1 MLFKITAFMW
11 ESWSILFD
19 SITCFTMSKT
29 QATPATNSRFLRFVR
44 QATYGLLAV
53 TILFLVVTISESHE
67 TSSSADSLMKEGA
80 QYFQRGAFSEALSH
94 WKQAADRYNNAGNK
108 PAQLEALH
116 LAAQAW
122 MELGQSKQALQSLEL
137 ALALAHQSGDPL
149 VEASAL
155 GHLGRAYLRLRQ
167 LTEASEYFQQALA
180 FSKKQNSSPLI
191 AATQNDLGVLFA
203 LRQQD
208 REAVKAFEE
217 SISHAQKADLP
228 LLVATARTNA
238 ARVLLRLNR
247 PTGSRLALDAALD
260 HLKKVIPP
268 TRNTSLGLIGI
279 ALAYQRLV
287 PQLPQEHDSLVL
299 RPAGVLQ
306 EAVTIA
312 EDLGDTRTLSYAL
325 GYLGRLYETEFRTGE
340 ALQLTRRALF
350 VAQSV
355 DAPESLYRWQWQLGR
370 LLAATGRLDDA
381 IASYRQAA
389 STLQPIRVEIAQASS
404 EGPIA
409 GQDGMKPLFFELA
422 DLLLQR
428 ASLTEGEQSAQG
440 YLLAA
445 RDAIEAYKTAE
456 LRDYFKDDCVDAARA
471 KLTTLDRLSPE
482 TAVIYPIMFA
492 SRLELLISLP
502 SGLQRVPVEVPAD
515 RLTQEIR
522 AFRRLVEK
530 RTTREYLPHAQQLYD
545 WLIRPLEAELARH
558 QITTLVLVPDSSL
571 RTIPLAALHDGSS
584 FLIKKFALAMTPGIT
599 LTDPRPLNRSRLRFL
614 TAGLTKSVQ
623 GFPPLPYVAEEVA
636 SIEQL
641 YKGDQLINDA
651 FQTGRLERELRDGG
665 YSVLHIGTHGK
676 FSTDVDDSFLLTFD
690 GKLTMQRL
698 DHLVGLFRFREEPLE
713 LLTLSACQT
722 GIGDDRAALGLA
734 GVALKAGARSALATL
749 WFINDEASATLIS
762 EFYRQ
767 LRNPSLSKAVALQ
780 RAQMKL
786 LDDRIYEHPAYWSPF
801 LLLNN
806 WL

>member
-1 MLFKITAFMW
+1 MVAHTRSFIPLIHCGVRYLLLVAVVLLTV
-11 ESWSILFD
+11 
-19 SITCFTMSKT
+19 
-29 QATPATNSRFLRFVR
+29 TP
-44 QATYGLLAV
+44 
-53 TILFLVVTISESHE
+53 SESHD
-67 TSSSADSLMKEGA
+67 TSTTAGMAMKEGGLA
-80 QYFQRGAFSEALSH
+80 FQRGAFGEALSH
-94 WKQAADRYNNAGNK
+94 WKQAAELYKAAGNL
-108 PAQLEALH
+108 PAQVEALV
-116 LAAQAW
+116 LSAQAS
-122 MELGQSKQALQSLEL
+122 MSLGQSKRSLQSLEL
-137 ALALAHQSGDPL
+137 ALSLAHKSDDPL
-149 VEASAL
+149 PEATAL
-155 GHLGRAYLRLRQ
+155 GHLGRTYLTLGQ
-167 LTEASEYFQQALA
+167 LTEASEYLHQASALA
-180 FSKKQNSSPLI
+180 RQRNSLPLM
-191 AATQNDLGVLFA
+191 ATTQNDLGVLSA

-208 REAVKAFEE
+208 TEALKAFEE

-228 LLVATARTNA
+228 LLAATARTNA
-238 ARVLLRLNR
+238 ARALLRLNQ
-247 PTGSRLALDAALD
+247 PTESRLALDTALD
-260 HLKKVIPP
+260 QLKKVTPP
-268 TRNTSLGLIGI
+268 SRNTSLGLIGI

-287 PQLPQEHDSLVL
+287 PQLPQEHDPLVL
-299 RPAGVLQ
+299 RAAGVLK
-306 EAVTIA
+306 EAATLA
-312 EDLGDTRTLSYAL
+312 EEQGDKRTLSYAL
-325 GYLGRLYETEFRTGE
+325 GYLGHLYETEFRLDE

-370 LLAATGRLDDA
+370 LLAATGQLDNA

-409 GQDGMKPLFFELA
+409 GQDSIKPLFFELA

-428 ASLTEGEQSAQG
+428 ASITDDEKTAQG

-471 KLTTLDRLSPE
+471 KLTTFDRLSPE

-502 SGLQRVPVEVPAD
+502 SGLQRIPVEVPAD
-515 RLTQEIR
+515 RLTQEVR

-530 RTTREYLPHAQQLYD
+530 RTTREYLPHARQLYD
-545 WLIRPLEAELARH
+545 WLIRPLEAALSQH
-558 QITTLVLVPDSSL
+558 QITTLVLVPDSAL

-599 LTDPRPLNRSRLRFL
+599 LTDPRPLNRSTLRFL

-636 SIEQL
+636 SIQQL

-651 FQTGRLERELRDGG
+651 FRTAQLERELRDGG

-676 FSTDVDDSFLLTFD
+676 FSPDVDDSFLLTFD

-722 GIGDDRAALGLA
+722 GVGDDRAALGLA

-786 LDDRIYEHPAYWSPF
+786 LNDRIYEHPSYWSPF

>member
-1 MLFKITAFMW
+1 MVAHTRSFISLIRRGV
-11 ESWSILFD
+11 
-19 SITCFTMSKT
+19 
-29 QATPATNSRFLRFVR
+29 RFL
-44 QATYGLLAV
+44 LLAAV
-53 TILFLVVTISESHE
+53 LLFLVTPSESHD
-67 TSSSADSLMKEGA
+67 TSTPAGEAMKEGGLA
-80 QYFQRGAFSEALSH
+80 FQRGGFGEALSH
-94 WKQAADRYNNAGNK
+94 WKQAVDLYKAVGNL
-108 PAQLEALH
+108 PAQVEALV
-116 LAAQAW
+116 LSAQAS
-122 MELGQSKQALQSLEL
+122 MSLGHSKQALQSLEL
-137 ALALAHQSGDPL
+137 ALALAHRSDDPL
-149 VEASAL
+149 PEATVL
-155 GHLGRAYLRLRQ
+155 GHLGRTYLTLGHM
-167 LTEASEYFQQALA
+167 TEASEYLHQASVLAKQQHSL
-180 FSKKQNSSPLI
+180 PLM
-191 AATQNDLGVLFA
+191 ATTQNDLGVLFA

-208 REAVKAFEE
+208 REALKAFEE
-217 SISHAQKADLP
+217 SIIHAQKADLSLP
-228 LLVATARTNA
+228 ATTARTNA
-238 ARVLLRLNR
+238 ARALLRLNQ
-247 PTGSRLALDAALD
+247 PTESRLALDAALD
-260 HLKKVIPP
+260 QLKKVTPP
-268 TRNTSLGLIGI
+268 SRNTSLGLIGI

-287 PQLPQEHDSLVL
+287 PQLPQEHDPLVL
-299 RPAGVLQ
+299 RAAGVLN
-306 EAVTIA
+306 EAATLS
-312 EDLGDTRTLSYAL
+312 EEQGDKRTLSYAL
-325 GYLGRLYETEFRTGE
+325 GYLGHLYETEFRLDE

-370 LLAATGRLDDA
+370 LLAATGQLDNA
-381 IASYRQAA
+381 IVSYRQAA

-409 GQDGMKPLFFELA
+409 GQDSMKPLFFELA
-422 DLLLQR
+422 DLLLHR
-428 ASLTEGEQSAQG
+428 ASLTDDEKAAQG

-471 KLTTLDRLSPE
+471 KLTTFDRLSPE

-502 SGLQRVPVEVPAD
+502 SGLQRIPVEVTAD

-545 WLIRPLEAELARH
+545 WLIRPLEAALSRH
-558 QITTLVLVPDSSL
+558 QITTLVLVPDSAL
-571 RTIPLAALHDGSS
+571 RTIPLSALHDGSS

-599 LTDPRPLNRSRLRFL
+599 LTDPRPLNRSTLRFL

-651 FQTGRLERELRDGG
+651 FRTGRLEQELRDGG

-690 GKLTMQRL
+690 GKLTMQGL
-698 DHLVGLFRFREEPLE
+698 DHLVGLFRFRDEPLE

-722 GIGDDRAALGLA
+722 GVGDDRAALGLA

>member
-1 MLFKITAFMW
+1 MAHTRSFIRLIRRGV
-11 ESWSILFD
+11 
-19 SITCFTMSKT
+19 
-29 QATPATNSRFLRFVR
+29 RFL
-44 QATYGLLAV
+44 LLVAV
-53 TILFLVVTISESHE
+53 VLFTVSPSESHD
-67 TSSSADSLMKEGA
+67 TSTTAGKAMKEGGLA
-80 QYFQRGAFSEALSH
+80 FQRGAFGEALSH
-94 WKQAADRYNNAGNK
+94 WKQAADLYKAAGNL
-108 PAQLEALH
+108 PAQVEALV
-116 LAAQAW
+116 LSAQAS
-122 MELGQSKQALQSLEL
+122 MSLGQSKRSLQSLEL
-137 ALALAHQSGDPL
+137 ALALAHKSDDPIP
-149 VEASAL
+149 EATVL
-155 GHLGRAYLRLRQ
+155 GHLGRTYLTLGHM
-167 LTEASEYFQQALA
+167 TEASEYLHQASALA
-180 FSKKQNSSPLI
+180 KQQNSLPLM
-191 AATQNDLGVLFA
+191 ATTQNDLGVLFA
-203 LRQQD
+203 LRQKD
-208 REAVKAFEE
+208 AEALKAFEE
-217 SISHAQKADLP
+217 SISHAQKTDLS
-228 LLVATARTNA
+228 LLAATARTNA
-238 ARVLLRLNR
+238 ARALLRLNQ
-247 PTGSRLALDAALD
+247 PTESRLALDAALD
-260 HLKKVIPP
+260 QLKKVTPP
-268 TRNTSLGLIGI
+268 SRSTSLGLIGI

-287 PQLPQEHDSLVL
+287 PQLPQEHDPLVL
-299 RPAGVLQ
+299 RAAGVLK
-306 EAVTIA
+306 EAATLA
-312 EDLGDTRTLSYAL
+312 EEQGDKRTLSYAL
-325 GYLGRLYETEFRTGE
+325 GYLAHLYETEFRLDE

-370 LLAATGRLDDA
+370 LLAATGQLDNA

-409 GQDGMKPLFFELA
+409 GQDSIKPMFFELA

-428 ASLTEGEQSAQG
+428 ASLTDGEKVAQG

-471 KLTTLDRLSPE
+471 KLTTFDRLSPE

-502 SGLQRVPVEVPAD
+502 SGLQRIPVEVPAD
-515 RLTQEIR
+515 RLTQEVR

-530 RTTREYLPHAQQLYD
+530 RTTREYLPHARQLYD
-545 WLIRPLEAELARH
+545 WLIRPLEAALSQH

-599 LTDPRPLNRSRLRFL
+599 LTDPRPLNRSTLRFL

-623 GFPPLPYVAEEVA
+623 GFPALPYVAEEVA

-651 FQTGRLERELRDGG
+651 FRTAQLERELRDGG

-676 FSTDVDDSFLLTFD
+676 FSPDVDDSFLLTFD

-722 GIGDDRAALGLA
+722 GVGDDRAALGLA

-749 WFINDEASATLIS
+749 WFINDEASA
-762 EFYRQ
+762 
-767 LRNPSLSKAVALQ
+767 SLLK
-780 RAQMKL
+780 
-786 LDDRIYEHPAYWSPF
+786 
-801 LLLNN
+801 
-806 WL
+806 

>member
-1 MLFKITAFMW
+1 MITRTRSLLSLFH
-11 ESWSILFD
+11 
-19 SITCFTMSKT
+19 CG
-29 QATPATNSRFLRFVR
+29 LRF
-44 QATYGLLAV
+44 ALLTTV
-53 TILFLVVTISESHE
+53 ILVPITPSESHD
-67 TSSSADSLMKEGA
+67 TSTPAGRAMKEGGLA
-80 QYFQRGAFSEALSH
+80 FQRGAFGEALSH
-94 WKQAADRYNNAGNK
+94 WKQAADLYKVAGNP
-108 PAQLEALH
+108 PAQVEALV
-116 LAAQAW
+116 LSAQAS
-122 MELGQSKQALQSLEL
+122 MSLGQSKQALQSLEL
-137 ALALAHQSGDPL
+137 ALALAQKSDDPL
-149 VEASAL
+149 PEATVL
-155 GHLGRAYLRLRQ
+155 GHLGRTYL
-167 LTEASEYFQQALA
+167 TFGHTNEASEYLQRAWA
-180 FSKKQNSSPLI
+180 RAKEQNSSPLM
-191 AATQNDLGVLFA
+191 ATTQNDLGVLFA
-203 LRQQD
+203 LQQKD
-208 REAVKAFEE
+208 AEALNAFQE
-217 SISHAQKADLP
+217 SITHSQQATLP
-228 LLVATARTNA
+228 LLAATARTNS
-238 ARVLLRLNR
+238 ARSLLRLNQ
-247 PTGSRLALDAALD
+247 PTESRLALDTALD
-260 HLKKVIPP
+260 QLKAVTPP
-268 TRNTSLGLIGI
+268 SRNTALGLIGI
-279 ALAYQRLV
+279 ALAYQRLI
-287 PQLPQEHDSLVL
+287 PQLLREHDSLVL
-299 RPAGVLQ
+299 RTAGVLQ
-306 EAVTIA
+306 EAATIA
-312 EDLGDTRTLSYAL
+312 EQQGDKRTLSYAL
-325 GYLGRLYETEFRTGE
+325 GYLGHLYETEFRMDE

-355 DAPESLYRWQWQLGR
+355 DTPESLYRWQWQLGR
-370 LLAATGRLDDA
+370 LLAATGQLDNA
-381 IASYRQAA
+381 ITSYRQAA
-389 STLQPIRVEIAQASS
+389 STLQPIRVEIAQVSS

-409 GQDGMKPLFFELA
+409 GQDSIKPLFFELA

-428 ASLTEGEQSAQG
+428 ASLTDGEKAAQG

-471 KLTTLDRLSPE
+471 KLTTFDRLSPE

-492 SRLELLISLP
+492 SRLELLVSLP
-502 SGLQRVPVEVPAD
+502 SGLQRILVEVPAD

-545 WLIRPLEAELARH
+545 WLIRPLETELARH
-558 QITTLVLVPDSSL
+558 QITTLVLVPDSAL

-584 FLIKKFALAMTPGIT
+584 FLIKKFALAVTPGLT
-599 LTDPRPLNRSRLRFL
+599 LTDPRPLNRSSLRFL

-623 GFPPLPYVAEEVA
+623 GFPPLPYVADEVA

-641 YKGDQLINDA
+641 YKGDQLLNDA
-651 FQTGRLERELRDGG
+651 FRTGRLERELRDGG

-676 FSTDVDDSFLLTFD
+676 FSTDVEDSFLLTFD

-698 DHLVGLFRFREEPLE
+698 DHLVGLFRFREDPLE

-780 RAQMKL
+780 HAQMKL